1 MNRIAAT
8 LTDLQTDPGVCLL
21 SASAHGQAFFA
32 MLVGDAPPLA
42 AGDAVTLV
50 FKETE
55 VAIARN
61 LHGEIS
67 LRNRIPGVIA
77 GIEPGRLLSRVAIP
91 FGEQTIYAVV
101 TTGSVE
107 RLQLQAGVAIEW
119 LVKAN
124 EMGVAC

>member
-8 LTDLQTDPGVCLL
+8 LTDLQTDPGVCLI
-21 SASAHGQAFFA
+21 SASAHGHAFFA
-32 MLVGDAPPLA
+32 MLVGDAPPLQTGA
-42 AGDAVTLV
+42 AITLK

-55 VAIARN
+55 VAVARN

-67 LRNRIPGVIA
+67 LRNRVPGVIA
-77 GIEPGRLLSRVAIP
+77 SIEPGRLLSRVAIP
-91 FGEQTIYAVV
+91 FGDQTIHAVV

-107 RLQLQAGVAIEW
+107 RLGLQAGVAIEW